1 MTLSIKKN
9 DKRFDSSVDKTKIFV
24 VIILMIII
32 TVVPFRGY
40 SNNQYFPTDT
50 VKTSKGNL
58 EIQVI
63 GHCFFHFRF
72 NKINIYVDPLSNLV
86 DISQMPKADIILITH
101 DHRDHLNE
109 NAINTLSKPGTKIF
123 TSKSCISKIKFGHIL
138 ENNMQVTIDDIYIKA
153 VPAYNTVH
161 IRPDNIPFHPK
172 GAGNG
177 YFMVFGDKTV
187 YISGDTEYIDE
198 MRFFMKPDIAFIT
211 VMMPFTMDND
221 MCIKSVKKLTPKI
234 LYLLS
239 YNIDKDSLK
248 ARILEALPNVLLRVP
263 Y

>member
-1 MTLSIKKN
+1 MTLFKNKIFKKSYYSVSRIKKP
-9 DKRFDSSVDKTKIFV
+9 I
-24 VIILMIII
+24 VIILMVIFTGI
-32 TVVPFRGY
+32 TFSSY
-40 SNNQYFPTDT
+40 STNQYLPTDT

-72 NKINIYVDPLSNLV
+72 NKINIYVDPLSNLA

-101 DHRDHLNE
+101 NHRDHLNI
-109 NAINTLSKPGTKIF
+109 NAITTLSKPDTKIF
-123 TSKSCISKIKFGHIL
+123 ISKSCISKINLGQVLK
-138 ENNMQVTIDDIYIKA
+138 NNTQVTIDDIYIKA

-161 IRPDNIPFHPK
+161 LRPDNIPFHPK

-198 MRFFMKPDIAFIT
+198 MRFFMKPDVVFMT
-211 VMMPFTMDND
+211 VMMPFTMDED
-221 MCIKSVKKLTPKI
+221 MCIKSIKKLTPKI

-239 YNIDKDSLK
+239 YNIDKESLK
-248 ARILEALPNVLLRVP
+248 ARILEALPKVSLRVP

>member
-1 MTLSIKKN
+1 MTILKKSYYPVKMIKKILAI
-9 DKRFDSSVDKTKIFV
+9 VLIF
-24 VIILMIII
+24 IFTGI
-32 TVVPFRGY
+32 TINSY
-40 SNNQYFPTDT
+40 SWNQYLPTDT
-50 VKTSKGNL
+50 IKTSKGNL

-72 NKINIYVDPLSNLV
+72 NKINIYVDPLSNLG

-101 DHRDHLNE
+101 DHRDHLNI
-109 NAINTLSKPGTKIF
+109 NAIKTLSKPDTKIF
-123 TSKSCISKIKFGHIL
+123 TSKSCISKIKLGQVL
-138 ENNMQVTIDDIYIKA
+138 KNNTQITIDDIYIKA

-161 IRPDNIPFHPK
+161 LRPDDIPFHPK
-172 GAGNG
+172 GEGNG
-177 YFMVFGDKTV
+177 YFILFGNKTV

-211 VMMPFTMDND
+211 VMMPFTMDEN
-221 MCIKSVKKLTPKI
+221 MCIKSIKKLTPKI

-239 YNIDKDSLK
+239 YNINKESLK
-248 ARILEALPNVLLRVP
+248 TRIFEALPNISLRIP